1 MAGPPLPTASQQSP
15 QGTASQFARRANGLT
30 AWFGAAEPAVS
41 QAAQPPAFPVLMQ
54 PLRLAAAQLNL
65 WVGDIDGNVGKIIA
79 AGRRARDELKA
90 DLIVC
95 PELSILG
102 YPPDDLLL
110 RSALPQ
116 AIEDGV
122 ARLLREVQGISLI
135 VGLPEFTPQGLYNAA
150 WVIRD
155 GAVIARYRKQL
166 LPNYGVFDEKRH
178 FLPGSGTAVFELR
191 GVPVGVCVCEDVWG
205 PAPAAAA
212 KAAGARLLIN
222 INASPYDLSKQ
233 RDRVEV
239 LRARSAETGL
249 PILYVNQVG
258 GQDDLVFDGGS
269 LGVNG
274 DGTVAFRAP
283 AFEEGVFVAGF
294 NGRFVGQ
301 IAAEE
306 QEEAAVYK
314 GLVQATRDYVER
326 NGFPGALVGLSG
338 GIDSA
343 LVAAIAADAIG
354 PQRVW
359 TVAMPSRYTAGMSN
373 DDARLQAER
382 LGLRHTALPIESA
395 FEAFAGT
402 LAETFAGKAADLTEE
417 NLQSRCRGVLL
428 MALSNKF
435 GQVVLTTGNKSE
447 MAVGYAT
454 LYGDMCGGFAP
465 IKDVY
470 KTLVYRLARYRNSI
484 GEVIPPRVI
493 ERPPSAELRPDQKDS
508 DSLPPYEVLDSIL
521 EAYVEDSRSIA
532 QIVAMGYDQATVQR
546 VAALVRRSEYKRRQ
560 APPGPKITRRAF
572 GRERRYPITAV
583 YGDL

>member
-1 MAGPPLPTASQQSP
+1 MLNPI
-15 QGTASQFARRANGLT
+15 
-30 AWFGAAEPAVS
+30 
-41 QAAQPPAFPVLMQ
+41 
-54 PLRLAAAQLNL
+54 RLAAAQLNL
-65 WVGDIDGNVGKIIA
+65 WVGDIDGNVGKIIEA
-79 AGRRARDELKA
+79 ARHARDELKA
-90 DLIVC
+90 DLVVC
-95 PELSILG
+95 PELSLLG

-110 RSALPQ
+110 RAALPR
-116 AIEDGV
+116 AIGEGV
-122 ARLLREVQGISLI
+122 ERLLREVQGITLV
-135 VGLPEFTPQGLYNAA
+135 VGLPEFAAEGLYNAA

-178 FLPGSGTAVFELR
+178 FLPGSGPAVFDLR
-191 GVPVGVCVCEDVWG
+191 GVPVGICVCEDVWG
-205 PAPAAAA
+205 PAPAAQA

-222 INASPYDLSKQ
+222 INASPYDQSKH
-233 RDRVEV
+233 RDRIEV

-249 PILYVNQVG
+249 PVLYVNMVG

-269 LGVNG
+269 LGVNS
-274 DGTVAFRAP
+274 DGAVAFRAP
-283 AFEEGVFVAGF
+283 VFEEGVYVAGF

-306 QEEAAVYK
+306 PEEAAVYK
-314 GLVQATRDYVER
+314 ALVQATRDYVER
-326 NGFPGALVGLSG
+326 NGFPGAVVGLSG

-343 LVAAIAADAIG
+343 LVAAIAADALG
-354 PQRVW
+354 PEKVW
-359 TVAMPSRYTAGMSN
+359 TVSLPSRYTADMSN
-373 DDARLQAER
+373 EDARLQAQR
-382 LGLRHTALPIESA
+382 LGLRYSALPIEA
-395 FEAFAGT
+395 AFAAFNQT
-402 LAETFAGKAADLTEE
+402 LAETFAGRAVDITEE

-470 KTLVYRLARYRNSI
+470 KTLVYRLARYRNSLGD
-484 GEVIPPRVI
+484 GEVIPERVI
-493 ERPPSAELRPDQKDS
+493 TRPPSAELRPDQKDS
-508 DSLPPYEVLDSIL
+508 DSLPPYEVLDPIL

-532 QIVAMGYDQATVQR
+532 DIVAMGYDQATVQR

-560 APPGPKITRRAF
+560 APPGPKVTRRAF

>member
-1 MAGPPLPTASQQSP
+1 MI
-15 QGTASQFARRANGLT
+15 
-30 AWFGAAEPAVS
+30 VH
-41 QAAQPPAFPVLMQ
+41 

-65 WVGDIDGNVGKIIA
+65 WVGDIDGNVGKIIDA
-79 AGRRARDELKA
+79 ARQARDELKA
-90 DLIVC
+90 DLLVC
-95 PELSILG
+95 PELSLLG

-110 RSALPQ
+110 RAALPR
-116 AIEDGV
+116 AIDDGV
-122 ARLLREVQGISLI
+122 ARLLREVQGITLV
-135 VGLPEFTPQGLYNAA
+135 VGLPEFAAEGLYNAA

-178 FLPGSGTAVFELR
+178 FLAGSGPAVFELR
-191 GVPVGVCVCEDVWG
+191 GVPIGVCVCEDVWG
-205 PAPAAAA
+205 PAPAEQA

-222 INASPYDLSKQ
+222 INASPYDLSKHH
-233 RDRVEV
+233 DRIEV

-249 PILYVNQVG
+249 PILYVNMVG

-269 LGVNG
+269 IGING
-274 DGTVAFRAP
+274 DGAVGFRAP
-283 AFEEGVFVAGF
+283 VFEDGVYVAGF

-301 IAAEE
+301 VAAEE
-306 QEEAAVYK
+306 LEEAAVYK
-314 GLVQATRDYVER
+314 GLVRATRDYVGR
-326 NGFPGALVGLSG
+326 NGFPGALIGLSG

-343 LVAAIAADAIG
+343 LVAAIAADALG
-354 PQRVW
+354 PEKVW
-359 TVAMPSRYTAGMSN
+359 TVSLPSRYTADMSN
-373 DDARLQAER
+373 EDARLQAQR
-382 LGLRHTALPIESA
+382 RGLRHSVLPIEDA
-395 FEAFAGT
+395 FGAFNQT
-402 LAETFAGKAADLTEE
+402 LAATFAGREVDITEE

-470 KTLVYRLARYRNSI
+470 KTLVYRLARYRNTLGD
-484 GEVIPPRVI
+484 GEVIPERVI
-493 ERPPSAELRPDQKDS
+493 TRAPSAELRPDQKDS
-508 DSLPPYEVLDSIL
+508 DSLPPYEVLDPIL

-532 QIVAMGYDQATVQR
+532 DIVAMGYDRATVQR

>member
-1 MAGPPLPTASQQSP
+1 VIITPI
-15 QGTASQFARRANGLT
+15 
-30 AWFGAAEPAVS
+30 
-41 QAAQPPAFPVLMQ
+41 
-54 PLRLAAAQLNL
+54 RLAAAQLNL
-65 WVGDIDGNVGKIIA
+65 WVGDIEGNVGKIVEA
-79 AGRRARDELKA
+79 ARRARDELKA
-90 DLIVC
+90 DLVVC

-110 RSALPQ
+110 RTALPR
-116 AIEDGV
+116 AVEEGL
-122 ARLLREVQGISLI
+122 ARLLREVRGITLV
-135 VGLPEFTPQGLYNAA
+135 VGLPEFAPEGIYNAA
-150 WVIRD
+150 CVIRD

-191 GVPVGVCVCEDVWG
+191 GLPVGVCICEDVWG
-205 PAPAAAA
+205 PGPALAA
-212 KAAGARLLIN
+212 KRAGAKLLIN
-222 INASPYDLSKQ
+222 INASPYDLAKH
-233 RDRVEV
+233 RDRLEV
-239 LRARSAETGL
+239 LRERSAETGL
-249 PILYVNQVG
+249 PILYVNLVG

-274 DGTVAFRAP
+274 DGSVAFRAP
-283 AFEEGVFVAGF
+283 SFEEGVYVAGF

-301 IAAEE
+301 IASELP
-306 QEEAAVYK
+306 EEAEVYK

-343 LVAAIAADAIG
+343 LVTAIAADALG
-354 PQRVW
+354 PERVW

-373 DDARLQAER
+373 EDARLQAER
-382 LGLRHTALPIESA
+382 LGVRHSVLPIETA
-395 FEAFAGT
+395 FGAFGQTLGEVFAGR
-402 LAETFAGKAADLTEE
+402 AADITEE

-435 GQVVLTTGNKSE
+435 GSVVLTTGNKSE
-447 MAVGYAT
+447 MATGYAT

-470 KTLVYRLARYRNSI
+470 KTLVYRLARYRNSL
-484 GEVIPPRVI
+484 GVEVIPERVI
-493 ERPPSAELRPDQKDS
+493 VRPPSAELRPDQKDS
-508 DSLPPYEVLDSIL
+508 DSLPPYEVLDPIL

-532 QIVAMGYDQATVQR
+532 EIAAMGYDEATVRR

-560 APPGPKITRRAF
+560 APPGPKVTRRAF
-572 GRERRYPITAV
+572 GRERRYPITAQ

>member
-1 MAGPPLPTASQQSP
+1 MTVAPI
-15 QGTASQFARRANGLT
+15 RI
-30 AWFGAAEPAVS
+30 
-41 QAAQPPAFPVLMQ
+41 
-54 PLRLAAAQLNL
+54 AAAQLNL
-65 WVGDIDGNVGKIIA
+65 WVGDIEGNVGKIVEA
-79 AGRRARDELKA
+79 SRRARDELKA
-90 DLIVC
+90 DLVVC

-110 RSALPQ
+110 RTALPR

-122 ARLLREVQGISLI
+122 ARLLREVRGITLI
-135 VGLPEFTPQGLYNAA
+135 VGLPEFAPEGCYNAA

-191 GVPVGVCVCEDVWG
+191 GAPVGVCVCEDVWG
-205 PAPAAAA
+205 PTPAAAA

-233 RDRVEV
+233 RERIEV

-249 PILYVNQVG
+249 PILYVNMVG
-258 GQDDLVFDGGS
+258 GQDELVFDGGS
-269 LGVNG
+269 IGING
-274 DGTVAFRAP
+274 DGAVGFRAP
-283 AFEEGVFVAGF
+283 VFEEGVYIAGF
-294 NGRFVGQ
+294 NGGFIGQ

-306 QEEAAVYK
+306 PEEAAVYK

-326 NGFPGALVGLSG
+326 NGFPGALIGLSG

-343 LVAAIAADAIG
+343 LVAAIAADALG
-354 PQRVW
+354 PEKVW
-359 TVAMPSRYTAGMSN
+359 TVALPSRYTAGMSN
-373 DDARLQAER
+373 EDARLQAER
-382 LGLRHTALPIESA
+382 LGVRHSVLPIEAPFGA
-395 FEAFAGT
+395 FNQT
-402 LAETFAGKAADLTEE
+402 LAEAFAGKAADITEE

-470 KTLVYRLARYRNSI
+470 KTLGYRLARYRNTL
-484 GEVIPPRVI
+484 GQVIPLRVI

-508 DSLPPYEVLDSIL
+508 DSLPPYEVLDPIL

-532 QIVAMGYDQATVQR
+532 EIVAMGYDPATVKR

>member
-1 MAGPPLPTASQQSP
+1 MAASQGAQRP
-15 QGTASQFARRANGLT
+15 ASR
-30 AWFGAAEPAVS
+30 VIS
-41 QAAQPPAFPVLMQ
+41 QPI
-54 PLRLAAAQLNL
+54 RLAAAQLNL
-65 WVGDIDGNVGKIIA
+65 WVGDIDGNVGKIVEA
-79 AGRRARDELKA
+79 ARQARDELKA
-90 DLIVC
+90 DLVVC
-95 PELSILG
+95 PELSLLG

-116 AIEDGV
+116 AIEEGV
-122 ARLLREVQGISLI
+122 ARLLREVHGITLI
-135 VGLPEFTPQGLYNAA
+135 VGLPEFAPEGLYNAA

-178 FLPGSGTAVFELR
+178 FLAGSGTAVFDLR

-205 PAPAAAA
+205 PGPAEAA

-222 INASPYDLSKQ
+222 INASPYDLSKH
-233 RDRVEV
+233 RDRIEV

-249 PILYVNQVG
+249 PILYVNMVG

-269 LGVNG
+269 IGING
-274 DGTVAFRAP
+274 DGAISFRAP
-283 AFEEGVFVAGF
+283 VFEEGVYIAGF

-301 IAAEE
+301 VAAEE
-306 QEEAAVYK
+306 PEEAAVYK

-326 NGFPGALVGLSG
+326 NGFPGALIGLSG

-343 LVAAIAADAIG
+343 LVAAIAADALG
-354 PQRVW
+354 PEKVW
-359 TVAMPSRYTAGMSN
+359 TVALPSRYTAGMSN
-373 DDARLQAER
+373 EDAQRQARL
-382 LGLRHTALPIESA
+382 LGVRHSVLPIET
-395 FEAFAGT
+395 AFAAFSQS
-402 LAETFAGKAADLTEE
+402 LAESFAGRAADITEE

-470 KTLVYRLARYRNSI
+470 KTLVYRLARYRNTL

-493 ERPPSAELRPDQKDS
+493 ERAPSAELRPDQKDS
-508 DSLPPYEVLDSIL
+508 DSLPPYEVLDPIL
-521 EAYVEDSRSIA
+521 EAYVEDSSSIA
-532 QIVAMGYDQATVQR
+532 QIVARGYELDTVKR

>member
-1 MAGPPLPTASQQSP
+1 ML
-15 QGTASQFARRANGLT
+15 L
-30 AWFGAAEPAVS
+30 
-41 QAAQPPAFPVLMQ
+41 Q
-54 PLRLAAAQLNL
+54 PLRLAAAQINL
-65 WVGDIDGNVGKIIA
+65 WVGDIEGNVGKIIEA
-79 AGRRARDELKA
+79 ARQARDELKA
-90 DLIVC
+90 DLVVC

-110 RSALPQ
+110 RTALPR
-116 AIEDGV
+116 AIEEGL
-122 ARLLREVQGISLI
+122 ARLLREVHGITLI
-135 VGLPEFTPQGLYNAA
+135 VGLPEFAPEGLYNAA
-150 WVIRD
+150 CVIRD

-191 GVPVGVCVCEDVWG
+191 GLPVGVCVCEDVWG
-205 PAPAAAA
+205 PGPALAA
-212 KAAGARLLIN
+212 KQAGAKLLIN
-222 INASPYDLSKQ
+222 INASPYDLAKH
-233 RDRVEV
+233 RDRIDV

-249 PILYVNQVG
+249 PILYVNMVG

-269 LGVNG
+269 LGING

-283 AFEEGVFVAGF
+283 AFEEGVYVAGF

-301 IAAEE
+301 IAPELS
-306 QEEAAVYK
+306 EEAAVYK

-338 GIDSA
+338 GVDSA
-343 LVAAIAADAIG
+343 LVAAIAADALG
-354 PQRVW
+354 PEKVW

-373 DDARLQAER
+373 DDARAQAER
-382 LGLRHTALPIESA
+382 LGLKHSVLPIETA
-395 FEAFAGT
+395 FGAFNQTLEQQFAGR
-402 LAETFAGKAADLTEE
+402 APDITEE

-435 GQVVLTTGNKSE
+435 GNVVLTTGNKSE
-447 MAVGYAT
+447 MATGYAT

-470 KTLVYRLARYRNSI
+470 KTLVYRLARYRNSL
-484 GEVIPPRVI
+484 GAEVIPDRVI
-493 ERPPSAELRPDQKDS
+493 TRPPSAELRPDQKDS
-508 DSLPPYEVLDSIL
+508 DSLPPYEVLDPIL
-521 EAYVEDSRSIA
+521 EAYIEDSRSIA
-532 QIVAMGYDQATVQR
+532 EIAAMGYGEAIVRR

-572 GRERRYPITAV
+572 GRERRYPITAQ

>member
-1 MAGPPLPTASQQSP
+1 MP
-15 QGTASQFARRANGLT
+15 Q
-30 AWFGAAEPAVS
+30 PI
-41 QAAQPPAFPVLMQ
+41 
-54 PLRLAAAQLNL
+54 RLAAAQLNL
-65 WVGDIDGNVGKIIA
+65 WVGDIEGNVGKIIA
-79 AGRRARDELKA
+79 ASRHARDELKA
-90 DLIVC
+90 DLIAC

-110 RSALPQ
+110 RTALPR

-122 ARLLREVQGISLI
+122 ARLLREVQGITLI
-135 VGLPEFTPQGLYNAA
+135 VGLPEFAPEGRYNAA

-178 FLPGSGTAVFELR
+178 FLPGSGTAVFDLR
-191 GVPVGVCVCEDVWG
+191 GVPVGICVCEDVWG

-222 INASPYDLSKQ
+222 INASPYDLSKH
-233 RDRVEV
+233 RERIEI
-239 LRARSAETGL
+239 LRARSAETTL
-249 PILYVNQVG
+249 PILYVNMVG
-258 GQDDLVFDGGS
+258 GQDELVFDGGS
-269 LGVNG
+269 IGIDG
-274 DGTVAFRAP
+274 DGTIGFRAP
-283 AFEEGVFVAGF
+283 VFEEGIYVSGF
-294 NGRFVGQ
+294 DGRFAGQ
-301 IAAEE
+301 VATEE
-306 QEEAAVYK
+306 PEEAAVYK

-326 NGFPGALVGLSG
+326 NGFPGALIGLSG

-343 LVAAIAADAIG
+343 LVAAVAADALG
-354 PQRVW
+354 PEKVW
-359 TVAMPSRYTAGMSN
+359 TVALPSRYTAGMSN
-373 DDARLQAER
+373 EDARLQAER
-382 LGLRHTALPIESA
+382 LGLRHSVLPIEAPFGA
-395 FEAFAGT
+395 FDRT
-402 LAETFAGKAADLTEE
+402 LAETFAGKAADITEE

-470 KTLVYRLARYRNSI
+470 KTLVYRLARYRNTL
-484 GEVIPPRVI
+484 GEVIPERVI
-493 ERPPSAELRPDQKDS
+493 VRPPSAELRPDQKDS
-508 DSLPPYEVLDSIL
+508 DSLPPYEVLDPIL

-532 QIVAMGYDQATVQR
+532 EIVAMGYDHATVKR